1 MGQHCESVWRK
12 TRLIMKL
19 HILSGGAAAG
29 LVQPLQAAFES
40 QHACEIHATFS
51 AVGAM
56 KDKLLAG
63 EPCDV
68 LILTRAL
75 IDGLIASGHVVKG
88 SDRDLGVVKT
98 GVAVKQG
105 AQHPPIRNR
114 AELQAAFRAAQGI
127 YFPDPKLATAGIHVM
142 KVLQSLGLDVELADR
157 LRVFPNGAT
166 AMRAMSKDAGEHLI
180 GSTQVTEIKYTEGIE
195 LVGLLP
201 QEFELATT
209 YTLGI
214 SSNAQAPQLAQAL
227 ADLLSSDSTRELR
240 MKGGFELTT

>member
-1 MGQHCESVWRK
+1 MQ
-12 TRLIMKL
+12 L

-40 QHACEIHATFS
+40 QHACKLHATFS

-75 IDGLIASGHVVKG
+75 IDGLMASGHVVKG

-166 AMRAMSKDAGEHLI
+166 AMRAMSQDAGAHLI

-227 ADLLSSDSTRELR
+227 ADLLCSDSTRELR